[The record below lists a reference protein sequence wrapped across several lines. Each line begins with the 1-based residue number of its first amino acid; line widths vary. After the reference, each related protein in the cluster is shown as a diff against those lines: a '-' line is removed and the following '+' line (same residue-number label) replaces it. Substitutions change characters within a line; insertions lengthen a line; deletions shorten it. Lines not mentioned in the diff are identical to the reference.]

1 MELIYNNIK
10 LHCKLQLIGVN
21 DRAEKDEIVKSV
33 MNLKSAEIEEG
44 YTMDVVTSRQVHTYL
59 TNFVIT
65 SIHIHMPRLTFFF
78 LKYIFIL
85 GLQDLL
91 MDVRDKLLFEPEYAG
106 NIRENIPPKSPLRIP
121 WPWLPAALCLLQEVH
136 YTFLLITILFRHC
149 RKILVNGKLAQRNEN
164 FFFSPFILLLP
175 PCLNEIL
182 VIFSVSQI
190 VGKVLVCTFFG

>member
-1 MELIYNNIK
+1 
-10 LHCKLQLIGVN
+10 
-21 DRAEKDEIVKSV
+21 
-33 MNLKSAEIEEG
+33 
-44 YTMDVVTSRQVHTYL
+44 
-59 TNFVIT
+59 
-65 SIHIHMPRLTFFF
+65 
-78 LKYIFIL
+78 
-85 GLQDLL
+85 

-149 RKILVNGKLAQRNEN
+149 RRILVNGKIAQRNEN
-164 FFFSPFILLLP
+164 FFFFPLLTPFILLSP